1 MTGAALNNYMA
12 TECSQSGGA
21 GNAVVNANLLT
32 GGTQNT
38 FLGSDGICWYIIGG
52 TTSSGATVTPL
63 LEFGVFSGTGC
74 NDCFTGGC
82 VNWEVTA
89 GSGGADIT
97 LQGCCGDSGTTV
109 YNLSSDEV
117 INICSKTE
125 PIVVTGSATIV
136 NQGFCPSC

>member
-32 GGTQNT
+32 GGTQNA

-52 TTSSGATVTPL
+52 PTSSGATVTPL

-89 GSGGADIT
+89 GGSGADGT
-97 LQGCCGDSGTTV
+97 LIGCCNDVGVNSF
-109 YNLSSDEV
+109 NLSPDD
-117 INICSKTE
+117 IITICSRIE

-136 NQGFCPSC
+136 NLGVCPGC